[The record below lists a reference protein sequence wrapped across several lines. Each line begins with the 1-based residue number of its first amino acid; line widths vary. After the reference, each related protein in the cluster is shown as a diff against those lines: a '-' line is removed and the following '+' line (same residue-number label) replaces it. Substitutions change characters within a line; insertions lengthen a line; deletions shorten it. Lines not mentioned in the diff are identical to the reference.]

1 MNLNPIFNPDPA
13 RGKLLL
19 IAGLLMG
26 LVFVAGGCNVG
37 ARTMALF
44 GGELNV
50 KVEITEKANRN
61 QPLMVDLVIV
71 NDSEL
76 LKKLMEIPASE
87 WFAKRDQYKRDYPK
101 RTGFESWEWEWTP
114 GQQVPDLILP
124 IRVRAEAGIIFA
136 RYHSEGDHRARFD
149 PLKNILIEFKEES
162 FQVTVTQGT

>member
-1 MNLNPIFNPDPA
+1 MDFNPIIHPDPA
-13 RGKLLL
+13 PGRLLW
-19 IAGLLMG
+19 ITGLLMS
-26 LVFVAGGCNVG
+26 LVFMAGGCNVG

-50 KVEITEKANRN
+50 QVQINPNANHN
-61 QPLMVDLVIV
+61 QPLMVDLVLV

-76 LKKLMEIPASE
+76 LKTLMGIPASE
-87 WFAKRDQYKRDYPK
+87 WFAKRDQFKRDYPK

-124 IRVRAEAGIIFA
+124 IRVRAEAGIIFV
-136 RYHSEGDHRARFD
+136 RYYSEGDHRARFD
-149 PLKNILIEFKEES
+149 PLKNILIEFKEDD